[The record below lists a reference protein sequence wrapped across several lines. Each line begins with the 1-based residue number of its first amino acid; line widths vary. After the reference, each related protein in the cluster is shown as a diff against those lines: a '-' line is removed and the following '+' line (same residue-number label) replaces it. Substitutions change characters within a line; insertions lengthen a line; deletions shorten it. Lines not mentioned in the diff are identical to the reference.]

1 MASGVVY
8 KTSLAIIPRLYLWL
22 SRILF
27 CSCRLQVGGKEHLD
41 AVVGQGGGIAAFWHY
56 SILYMFY
63 HLRSFP
69 AAVMVSAS
77 RDGEYIARLARLL
90 GHTPVRGSSNQ
101 RGVAGLKHL
110 LREVRAGKNAGI
122 VVDGSQGPP
131 RKAQAGSILLASM
144 SGRPILPMAWAA
156 SRYKAFGSWDLTVVP
171 LPFCTIHFQYGEP
184 LSVPKGIR
192 GEKVE
197 KYRLELEHRLNLVY
211 ETAWDRVG
219 QKPHDRSLNH

>member
-1 MASGVVY
+1 LADSFAY
-8 KTSLAIIPRLYLWL
+8 TTSLAIIPRLYLWL
-22 SRILF
+22 SRALF
-27 CSCRLQVGGKEHLD
+27 VSCRLQVGGREHLD
-41 AVVGQGGGIAAFWHY
+41 SVVRRGGGIATFWHY

-77 RDGEYIARLARLL
+77 KDGEYIARLAELL

-110 LREVRAGKNAGI
+110 LREVRAGKNAGL
-122 VVDGSQGPP
+122 VADGSQGPA

-156 SRYKAFGSWDLTVVP
+156 SRYKAFASWDLTVVP
-171 LPFCTIHFQYGEP
+171 LPFCTIFFQYGEP

-192 GEKVE
+192 GEELE
-197 KYRLELEHRLNLVY
+197 KYRLELEHRLNQIY
-211 ETAWDRVG
+211 ETVWQRAGRTT
-219 QKPHDRSLNH
+219 HDG

>member
-1 MASGVVY
+1 MADSFAY
-8 KTSLAIIPRLYLWL
+8 TASLAIIPRLYLWL
-22 SRILF
+22 SRALF
-27 CSCRLQVGGKEHLD
+27 ISCRLRVGGREHLD
-41 AVVGQGGGIAAFWHY
+41 AVVRQGGGIATFWHY

-77 RDGEYIARLARLL
+77 RDGEYIARLAELL

-110 LREVRAGKNAGI
+110 LREVRAGKNAGL
-122 VVDGSQGPP
+122 VADGSQGPA

-156 SRYKAFGSWDLTVVP
+156 SRYKAFASWDLTVVP
-171 LPFCTIHFQYGEP
+171 LPFCTIFFQYGEP
-184 LSVPKGIR
+184 LSVPRGIR
-192 GEKVE
+192 GAELE
-197 KYRLELEHRLNLVY
+197 KYRLELEHRLNQIY
-211 ETAWDRVG
+211 ETAWQLAGRTT
-219 QKPHDRSLNH
+219 HDG

>member
-1 MASGVVY
+1 MADSFVY
-8 KTSLAIIPRLYLWL
+8 KASLAIIPRLYLGL

-27 CSCRLQVGGKEHLD
+27 ISCRLKVGGKEHLD
-41 AVVGQGGGIAAFWHY
+41 MVVRQGGGIATFWHY
-56 SILYMFY
+56 SILYIFY

-77 RDGEYIARLARLL
+77 KDGEYIARLARLL
-90 GHTPVRGSSNQ
+90 GHIPVRGSSNQ

-122 VVDGSQGPP
+122 VADGSQGPA

-156 SRYKAFGSWDLTVVP
+156 SRYKAFRSWDLTVFP
-171 LPFCTIHFQYGEP
+171 LPFCTIFFQYGEP

-192 GEKVE
+192 GDEVE
-197 KYRLELEHRLNLVY
+197 IYRLELEHRLNRVY
-211 ETAWDRVG
+211 ETAWQRVG
-219 QKPHDRSLNH
+219 RRPHDRPLND